1 MTASPMSQPPDET
14 DGSAAAARAIA
25 DRRAHDLRAL
35 IADHDRRYY
44 EIDQP
49 SIPDAEYDALMRE
62 LRALEERFPSLAAP
76 DSPTRR
82 VGGRASTLFAPVAH
96 TAPMLSLDNVF
107 SLAELE
113 AWAKRLDRGSE
124 GAIDFVCEL
133 KIDGL
138 AVSLTY
144 QDGVFSRG
152 ATRGDG
158 RVGEDITA
166 NLRTIGEIP
175 VRLPG
180 RGFPPALEIR
190 GEVYLPISTFE
201 RLNRELAARGE
212 RALVNPRN
220 AAAGSLRQKD
230 PAVTASRGLR
240 LWCYGMGKG
249 GEAIDGKRMSRHSE
263 DLARLRSWGLPV
275 NPTIE
280 PARSLPQ
287 VVAFVEK
294 WHKQRHGVDYQIDG
308 IVIKVDRHDQRAD
321 LGSTSRAPRWAI
333 AFKFPPEEKTAR
345 VIRIAVNTGRTGRVT
360 PYAELEPV
368 QVGGVTV
375 SSATLHNEGEVRRK
389 DIREGDLVIV
399 RRAGD
404 VIPEVVAPVLAERP
418 PQSTPWQFPSRCPA
432 CESELA
438 READEADWRCPN
450 RKGCPAQ
457 GARWLFY
464 FGSPDA
470 MDIEH
475 LGYQTV
481 TALMERG
488 WVSDP
493 SDLYR
498 LDLQSVAALPG
509 FAEKSA
515 RNLIDAVAASKDRP
529 IWRLLVG
536 LSIRRVGSHV
546 AQMLA
551 KRYRSVDAL
560 AAASLA
566 DLEHAEGIGPEIS
579 AAIHEWFHTSENLA
593 LIEKLRQAGVRL
605 QDEEATAPVGAQP
618 LRGKVIVITGTLSR
632 FSREEASRAAEA
644 AGARVTSSVS
654 NKTSFL
660 VAGADA
666 GSKLAKAQDLGVEV
680 VDEREFLRR
689 LEPR

>member
-1 MTASPMSQPPDET
+1 
-14 DGSAAAARAIA
+14 
-25 DRRAHDLRAL
+25 
-35 IADHDRRYY
+35 
-44 EIDQP
+44 
-49 SIPDAEYDALMRE
+49 
-62 LRALEERFPSLAAP
+62 
-76 DSPTRR
+76 
-82 VGGRASTLFAPVAH
+82 
-96 TAPMLSLDNVF
+96 
-107 SLAELE
+107 
-113 AWAKRLDRGSE
+113 
-124 GAIDFVCEL
+124 
-133 KIDGL
+133 
-138 AVSLTY
+138 
-144 QDGVFSRG
+144 
-152 ATRGDG
+152 
-158 RVGEDITA
+158 
-166 NLRTIGEIP
+166 
-175 VRLPG
+175 
-180 RGFPPALEIR
+180 
-190 GEVYLPISTFE
+190 
-201 RLNRELAARGE
+201 
-212 RALVNPRN
+212 
-220 AAAGSLRQKD
+220 
-230 PAVTASRGLR
+230 
-240 LWCYGMGKG
+240 
-249 GEAIDGKRMSRHSE
+249 
-263 DLARLRSWGLPV
+263 
-275 NPTIE
+275 
-280 PARSLPQ
+280 
-287 VVAFVEK
+287 
-294 WHKQRHGVDYQIDG
+294 
-308 IVIKVDRHDQRAD
+308 
-321 LGSTSRAPRWAI
+321 
-333 AFKFPPEEKTAR
+333 
-345 VIRIAVNTGRTGRVT
+345 
-360 PYAELEPV
+360 
-368 QVGGVTV
+368 VTV
-375 SSATLHNEGEVRRK
+375 SSATLHNEGEVKRK

-418 PQSTPWQFPSRCPA
+418 PQSTPWQFPKRCPA

-457 GARWLFY
+457 GARWLFH

-680 VDEREFLRR
+680 VDEAEFLRR
-689 LEPR
+689 LGPR